1 MGISVS
7 RVRLSL
13 LAVGVAVA
21 LSACGGGDDG
31 PAGSDPGATPGDRN
45 PPSSP
50 DGGST
55 PGGGLPG
62 TGSPG
67 GSVSNPPDGSGSGE
81 PGGEP
86 VVENSP
92 PRLAGTPPPIVL
104 HGTQYVFQPEATD
117 DDGDILHFSVK
128 NPPPWAKFEPTTG
141 RLHGTPSAADV
152 GTYAD
157 IRISVTD
164 GAADAALAPFS
175 ITVTSVANGA
185 VELSWTAPTENVDG
199 SPLTDLAGYK
209 IYWGTQPGEFTNSV
223 TIDNPAVVTYV
234 LENLVPATYYFVAT
248 AFNSEGAES
257 DPSDTTSL
265 TIS

>member
-1 MGISVS
+1 MGVNGMGISVS

-50 DGGST
+50 DGGS
-55 PGGGLPG
+55 
-62 TGSPG
+62 
-67 GSVSNPPDGSGSGE
+67 GE

-117 DDGDILHFSVK
+117 DDGDILHFSIT
-128 NPPPWAKFEPTTG
+128 NPPPWATFEATTG
-141 RLHGTPSAADV
+141 RLEGTP
-152 GTYAD
+152 TEAD
-157 IRISVTD
+157 IGVYDDIVIAATD
-164 GAADAALAPFS
+164 GADDASIGPFS
-175 ITVTSVANGA
+175 IEVTAVAGGA
-185 VELSWTAPTENVDG
+185 AELSWEAPTENEDG

-209 IYWGTQPGEFTNSV
+209 IYWGTQPDEYTNSV
-223 TIDNPAVVTYV
+223 TIDNPA
-234 LENLVPATYYFVAT
+234 
-248 AFNSEGAES
+248 
-257 DPSDTTSL
+257 
-265 TIS
+265 

>member
-1 MGISVS
+1 MGVNGMWISVS

-21 LSACGGGDDG
+21 LSACGGGDAG
-31 PAGSDPGATPGDRN
+31 PAASDPGATPGDRN

-67 GSVSNPPDGSGSGE
+67 GSVSNPPDGSG
-81 PGGEP
+81 GGEP

-117 DDGDILHFSVK
+117 DDGDILHF
-128 NPPPWAKFEPTTG
+128 
-141 RLHGTPSAADV
+141 
-152 GTYAD
+152 
-157 IRISVTD
+157 
-164 GAADAALAPFS
+164 
-175 ITVTSVANGA
+175 
-185 VELSWTAPTENVDG
+185 
-199 SPLTDLAGYK
+199 
-209 IYWGTQPGEFTNSV
+209 
-223 TIDNPAVVTYV
+223 
-234 LENLVPATYYFVAT
+234 
-248 AFNSEGAES
+248 
-257 DPSDTTSL
+257 
-265 TIS
+265 

>member
-117 DDGDILHFSVK
+117 DDGDILHFSIT
-128 NPPPWAKFEPTTG
+128 NPPPWATFEATTG
-141 RLHGTPSAADV
+141 RLEGTP
-152 GTYAD
+152 TEAD
-157 IRISVTD
+157 IGVYDDIVIAATD
-164 GAADAALAPFS
+164 GADDASIGPFS
-175 ITVTSVANGA
+175 IEVTAVAGGA
-185 VELSWTAPTENVDG
+185 AELSWEAPTENEDG

-209 IYWGTQPGEFTNSV
+209 IYWGTQPDEYTNSV

-248 AFNSEGAES
+248 AFNADGTESE
-257 DPSDTTSL
+257 PSEVATL